1 MRLQEFRVTGNMVGC
16 EGPYRVFYT
25 GEEDKKE
32 HGVGIFLMESTT
44 SGEFEVQQLQYV
56 NTRCMMWIVED
67 L

>member
-1 MRLQEFRVTGNMVGC
+1 MVGC

-56 NTRCMMWIVED
+56 NTRYMMWIVED